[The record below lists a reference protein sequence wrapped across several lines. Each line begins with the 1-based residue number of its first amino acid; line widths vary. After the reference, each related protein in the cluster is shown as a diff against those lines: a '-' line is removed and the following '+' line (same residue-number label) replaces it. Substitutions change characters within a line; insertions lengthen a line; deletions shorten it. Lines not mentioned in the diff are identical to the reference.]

1 MKEKPQWAAMM
12 IKQTP
17 NTTTPWPWP
26 RLCLYFVPKLILM
39 HERGKNDRRQ
49 KLETLVGDW

>member
-1 MKEKPQWAAMM
+1 MKETPQWAAMM